1 MRLQLGERGSRITA
15 KAPPLRA
22 LLAVGLKVLAQRL
35 PGTDRFGDAGCAR
48 DRVEAGGRASEASHR
63 ATQPQCG
70 GSALAS
76 GGAPL
81 MRAMGAKPL
90 LSLMMGTRQ
99 LGDALAVQEPWPVT
113 LGDCTEVLEAG
124 ARVPA
129 VAWWRGIAPSSP
141 PRRCLTAVLSR
152 CSSLP
157 RIGAACSTPRDPTRT
172 SGHQAAVAAKPRSSR
187 AFKRRRAWGKA
198 PLLRPAR
205 GAWSPR

>member
-113 LGDCTEVLEAG
+113 LGDCTEVLEGGCAG
-124 ARVPA
+124 AGGRL
-129 VAWWRGIAPSSP
+129 VAGHRSQQPSQ
-141 PRRCLTAVLSR
+141 AVLDGSP
-152 CSSLP
+152 L
-157 RIGAACSTPRDPTRT
+157 TLFF
-172 SGHQAAVAAKPRSSR
+172 VAKDRGRLLHPARPHPHVRPPGGR
-187 AFKRRRAWGKA
+187 GCQA
-198 PLLRPAR
+198 PLK
-205 GAWSPR
+205 